1 MGTRNWL
8 RRMRKDRDL
17 TQQEISKKLGI
28 SQQYYC
34 LIESGKRQGNID
46 LKILSGL
53 ALVFCCS
60 INEIL
65 DLEFQ
70 YKQQS
75 SPETSRAAG

>member
-1 MGTRNWL
+1 MDKRNWL

-17 TQQEISKKLGI
+17 TQLEISKKLGI

-53 ALVFCCS
+53 SLVFCCS